1 MGVYRDI
8 KLLPDFK
15 NSVITIGTFDGVHL
29 GHQKILHTVKE
40 YAEKYKGES
49 IVITFDPHPRELLFP
64 EKPLQTITPLE
75 KKINLIRSYGI
86 DHVVV
91 VPFTASFAALS
102 AVDYIRSFLV
112 EKFHPKA
119 IVIGYDHH
127 FGQDRE
133 GNIQL
138 LKKEQE
144 NHGYELVEISE
155 QLVDESKVSST
166 QIRRAIQAG
175 DMQACYAMTG
185 RYYQLSGKV
194 VEGKQLGR
202 TIGFPTANILPLYI
216 RQLIPGTGVYA
227 VKVLI
232 SEKEYGGMLSIG
244 YNPTVTDDTSLKIE
258 VHIFDFNEDIYSE
271 IVEVVFIQKTR
282 EEEKFENIELLQE
295 QLKKDEIQIRAMLN
309 QS

>member
-75 KKINLIRSYGI
+75 KKINLIRSYAI

-166 QIRRAIQAG
+166 QI
-175 DMQACYAMTG
+175 
-185 RYYQLSGKV
+185 
-194 VEGKQLGR
+194 
-202 TIGFPTANILPLYI
+202 
-216 RQLIPGTGVYA
+216 
-227 VKVLI
+227 
-232 SEKEYGGMLSIG
+232 
-244 YNPTVTDDTSLKIE
+244 
-258 VHIFDFNEDIYSE
+258 
-271 IVEVVFIQKTR
+271 
-282 EEEKFENIELLQE
+282 
-295 QLKKDEIQIRAMLN
+295 
-309 QS
+309 